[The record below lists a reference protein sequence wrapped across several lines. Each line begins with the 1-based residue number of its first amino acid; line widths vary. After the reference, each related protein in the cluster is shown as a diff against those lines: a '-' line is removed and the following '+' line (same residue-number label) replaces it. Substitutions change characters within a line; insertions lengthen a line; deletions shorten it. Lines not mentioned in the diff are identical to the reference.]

1 MSKIKIAWICHF
13 SNKKVRENLPLSSLW
28 FVNVLRFILGKKGK
42 LSPNIDFAPWI
53 SVLIKE
59 FEKIDDVELHV
70 IAPHIGLKKLTCT
83 FEMNGVY
90 YHFFK
95 PGLSQ
100 ILVIVL
106 RVVFRRQERK
116 YRINRFLV
124 KGFLKNIKPDIVN
137 LIGAENP
144 LYSITALDIKDTPMY
159 VLLQTVLATPFN
171 NKLNYKV
178 DVERLA
184 VENAIFLNAKYF
196 GTAARAYNDCVLK
209 VNPNAIVFEFWF
221 PVENPPDIEDIGKEF
236 EFVFFANQ
244 LTESKGVEDAIEA
257 FAIVARK
264 FKNARLNII
273 GSCSAAYKDLLVSK
287 ISDLGLDENIVFSS
301 YFSLHSEMF
310 KQVKKAKIALL
321 PHKIDVIAGTIREA
335 MFLGLPV
342 ITYKTTG
349 TPFLNSEKQTVL
361 ISDIGDISGLAQN
374 MIMLLSSPVL
384 DQSLTHNAKI
394 LANKI
399 FDNAAIT
406 KKLLEDNKA
415 IINHY
420 HLGTPIPE
428 DLLFKPENFPIVDI

>member
-13 SNKKVRENLPLSSLW
+13 SNKQVREKMPLSSLW
-28 FVNVLRFILGKKGK
+28 FINVLRFVFGKKDK
-42 LSPNIDFAPWI
+42 HSPNIDFAPWI
-53 SVLIKE
+53 GSLIKE
-59 FEKIDDVELHV
+59 IERTDDVELHV
-70 IAPHIGLKKLTCT
+70 IAPHIGLKKLTYT
-83 FEMNGVY
+83 FEMSGVH
-90 YHFFK
+90 YHFFQ

-100 ILVIVL
+100 ILDIVL
-106 RVVFRRQERK
+106 RIVFRRPERK

-124 KGFLKNIKPDIVN
+124 KRFLKNIKPDIVN
-137 LIGAENP
+137 LFGAENP
-144 LYSITALDIKDTPMY
+144 RYSITALDIKDTPVY

-171 NKLNYKV
+171 NKLNYTV
-178 DVERLA
+178 ALDRLA
-184 VENAIFLNAKYF
+184 VEKAIFLKAKYF
-196 GTAARAYNDCVLK
+196 GTASRVYNDCVFN

-221 PVENPPDIEDIGKEF
+221 PTEKPPDIEDNGKEF

-244 LTESKGVEDAIEA
+244 LTESKGVEDAIDA
-257 FAIVARK
+257 FAIVVRT

-273 GSCSAAYKDLLVSK
+273 GSCSAAYKDLLVIK
-287 ISDLGLDENIVFSS
+287 ISDLGLGGNIVFSS
-301 YFSLHSEMF
+301 YFLLHSEMF
-310 KQVKKAKIALL
+310 KQVKKAKAALL